1 MRLTTI
7 QARLFGVVTAA
18 VVAAA
23 CGSSEGPSGGE
34 GTISIGATP
43 ASLSVVQGGS
53 GSVTASI
60 TRGGGFT
67 GTVNVVTEG
76 APTGVTAVVSNVVT
90 TGTTTSGTVT
100 VTVAASVTPGNYTLT
115 IRASGSGV
123 SDATTTFTL
132 TVTAIP
138 AIALSL
144 SPTTVS
150 IAAGSS
156 GLATVTI
163 ARTNFTGDV
172 TLTLEGAPAGVTGTF
187 SPAAA
192 NGTTS
197 TLTVQVAGSVT
208 PATIPLTIRGT
219 GTGVTAAAA
228 ALSVTV
234 TAAPGPSFDIAPL
247 TPDPKTLT
255 QGTSGDAT
263 VTLTRSGGF
272 VGTVNLTL
280 EGAPAGVTGVFAP
293 AAVTATTSTLTL
305 TVGAAVPA
313 TNYPLTVRGAAP
325 GQTDKTR
332 TFVLTVAAAPAS
344 YTLTTTPAG
353 PVTVQQ
359 NGATVNVTVNV
370 NRTNFT
376 GQVNLGVTGN
386 PTGLSAVLTPNNTT
400 GNTVTLALS
409 ATTAVAVGPQT
420 LTITGTATGL
430 SNQITTLG
438 VNVTAAAGG
447 SGNVSLDF
455 SGCQVDQRPTWLAYQ
470 NGTGPWTVATPTGNV
485 YSFNITAGKGGIAWV
500 QDPAGTG
507 NAVLVAYYS
516 QTEMTGFSAGQFC
529 GVQPATKSLT
539 AQTANLG
546 TTQQAFLSLGGGS
559 GFANFAQT
567 LATINGVTN
576 GTHDLVAYAKDPL
589 LAGGG
594 DRMFIKRDVNTTALT
609 PGGSVGFLVDFA
621 DATNS
626 FAPATA
632 VITLAGVVGGEV
644 ATQAMFY
651 RTGAS
656 CESGILYSGIL
667 NTTSFTAYGVP
678 SGKQRGSDFHGL
690 SVTAATGS
698 TSFRTVIQYF
708 AALADRTMT
717 LSSAIPVFAPS
728 AVAGP
733 YKTLRF
739 QFTLP
744 TDLGSA
750 ATLSYSESAVAKS
763 ALIAATNAWLGGT
776 AVDITMPALSGLA
789 GWDDSWMPA
798 SGATVQW
805 SASAAGSSLTGAC
818 AAGSV
823 SSATRTGSL

>member
-18 VVAAA
+18 VVAAG
-23 CGSSEGPSGGE
+23 CGSSEGPGGGE
-34 GTISIGATP
+34 GTISISVTP

-60 TRGGGFT
+60 TRSGGFT

-100 VTVAASVTPGNYTLT
+100 VTVAASVAPGTHTLT

-123 SDATTTFTL
+123 SDATTTLTL

-138 AIALSL
+138 AIALTV
-144 SPTTVS
+144 SPTTVG

-156 GLATVTI
+156 GPATVTI

-197 TLTVQVAGSVT
+197 ILTIQVAGSVT

-219 GTGVTAAAA
+219 GTGVTAATA

-234 TAAPGPSFDIAPL
+234 TAAPAPSFGIAPL

-272 VGTVNLTL
+272 AGTVNLTL

-313 TNYPLTVRGAAP
+313 TNYTLTVRGAAP

-359 NGATVNVTVNV
+359 NGATATVTVNV

-386 PTGLSAVLTPNNTT
+386 PAGLSAVLTPNNTT

-409 ATTAVAVGPQT
+409 ATTAIAVGPQT

-430 SNQITTLG
+430 SNQSTTLG

-507 NAVLVAYYS
+507 NVVLVAYYS

-546 TTQQAFLSLGGGS
+546 TTLQAFVSLGGGT

-567 LATINGVTN
+567 LATINGVKN

-589 LAGGG
+589 LAGG

-609 PGGSVGFLVDFA
+609 PGGSVGFPVDFA

-632 VITLAGVVGGEV
+632 VITLAGVVGGDV
-644 ATQAMFY
+644 ATQSMLY

-656 CESGILYSGIL
+656 CESAILYSGVL
-667 NTTSFTAYGVP
+667 NTPPFTAYGVP
-678 SGKQRGSDFHGL
+678 SGQQRGSDSHGL
-690 SVTAATGS
+690 SVTAANGS

-708 AALADRTMT
+708 AALADRTIT
-717 LSSAIPVFAPS
+717 LPSAIPVFAPS
-728 AVAGP
+728 AVAGT

-744 TDLGSA
+744 IDLSTA
-750 ATLSYSESAVAKS
+750 ATLSYSESAAAKS
-763 ALIAATNAWLGGT
+763 ALMTATNAWLGGT
-776 AVDITMPALSGLA
+776 AVDITMPAFSGLA
-789 GWDDSWMPA
+789 GWDDAWMPA

-818 AAGSV
+818 VAGSA